1 MYGISVAGKGII
13 SPESRGNVV
22 LAVRRARRAAETGT
36 KRDHTRILSVAH
48 LNGHVGFP
56 FSHAGQPV

>member
-1 MYGISVAGKGII
+1 MDEISVAGKGII
-13 SPESRGNVV
+13 PLKSRGNVV
-22 LAVRRARRAAETGT
+22 PAARCDARAEETGT
-36 KRDHTRILSVAH
+36 KRDSVGILSVAQ